1 MARKEI
7 PREYGDPELFRQLI
21 RQKAERHMREW
32 EEFLERMGPLILAAG
47 GGAKL
52 RRSMSTKQM
61 LGYMIQ
67 LMKRIAKG
75 GQKAGSLVWDVI
87 KSGAGWLVAGLQ
99 TWGLLKFGQME
110 LKQSEA
116 LVKYGEQQLQ
126 VQDMI
131 NRSMEEKRELEARKL
146 ALDQQRLLLEW
157 QKFLQQQQRANQ
169 YWQGRRQSYGRAKQ
183 IDPAVKAAL
192 EAQVAEAKARSAAVW
207 QDWERA
213 RQHARE
219 MALAAYKAQLEAALQ
234 QGKILGE
241 DWLDANKKA
250 REAALAT
257 WKATLQAYL
266 ENLEA
271 ANKIAVAMRKAEA
284 EMRKEIAIEEAKMR
298 RELAVERLK
307 GLIEMDLEREKTLQN
322 LQETA
327 RVLNVQQRKLV
338 GDLLKT
344 VQELIKQGK
353 DYKEPLKQA
362 IDILTNP
369 EKYAARLQVR
379 EVRVRRW

>member
-1 MARKEI
+1 MARREI
-7 PREYGDPELFRQLI
+7 PREYADPELFRQRL
-21 RQKAERHMREW
+21 REKVEQYEREW

-47 GGAKL
+47 GKPRL
-52 RRSMSTKQM
+52 RRHMSTRQL
-61 LGYMIQ
+61 LGYMSQ
-67 LMKRIAKG
+67 LLKRIAKG
-75 GQKAGSLVWDVI
+75 GQKAGSLVWDAI

-116 LVKYGEQQLQ
+116 LTKYGEMQLQ
-126 VQDMI
+126 VQNMI
-131 NRSMEEKRELEARKL
+131 NQSMEEKRKLEIQKL
-146 ALDQQRLLLEW
+146 ALDQQRLMLEW
-157 QKFLQQQQRANQ
+157 QKLLQQQQRAGR
-169 YWQGRRQSYGRAKQ
+169 YWEGRRQSYRAAKQ
-183 IDPAVKAAL
+183 VDPAVKAAL

-219 MALAAYKAQLEAALQ
+219 MALEAYKAQLKAALK
-234 QGKILGE
+234 QGEILGE

-257 WKATLQAYL
+257 WKANLQAFL

-298 RELAVERLK
+298 RELTVERLK
-307 GLIEMDLEREKTLQN
+307 GLIEMDLEREKTLRN

-327 RVLNVQQRKLV
+327 RLLNVEQRRLV

-353 DYKEPLKQA
+353 DYKEPLRQA

-369 EKYAARLQVR
+369 EKYAVRLQVR

>member
-1 MARKEI
+1 MAVKRTAMTWE
-7 PREYGDPELFRQLI
+7 EY
-21 RQKAERHMREW
+21 QKAMKRFAER
-32 EEFLERMGPLILAAG
+32 EELRRALELGVLEAMAAGAGAAG
-47 GGAKL
+47 GGKKL

-61 LGYMIQ
+61 LGYMTQ

-75 GQKAGSLVWDVI
+75 GQKAGNLVWDAI

-116 LVKYGEQQLQ
+116 LLKYGEQQLQ
-126 VQDMI
+126 VQQMI
-131 NRSMEEKRELEARKL
+131 NKSMEEKRKLDAQRL
-146 ALDQQRLLLEW
+146 ALDQQRLMLEW
-157 QKFLQQQQRANQ
+157 QKLLQQQQKSQR
-169 YWQGRRQSYGRAKQ
+169 YWQGRRQSYRAAKQ
-183 IDPAVKAAL
+183 IDPSVKAAL
-192 EAQVAEAKARSAAVW
+192 EAQVAEAKARSAAIW
-207 QDWERA
+207 KDWERA

-219 MALAAYKAQLEAALQ
+219 MSLAAYKAQLEAALQ

-257 WKATLQAYL
+257 WKANLQAFL

-298 RELAVERLK
+298 RELAVQRLK
-307 GLIEMDLEREKTLQN
+307 GLIEMDLEREKTLRN

-327 RVLNVQQRKLV
+327 RLLNVQQRRLV
-338 GDLLKT
+338 GELLET
-344 VQELIKQGK
+344 VRELIKQGK
-353 DYKEPLKQA
+353 DYKEPLKEA
-362 IDILTNP
+362 IDMLTNP
-369 EKYAARLQVR
+369 EKYAIKLQIR

>member
-1 MARKEI
+1 MARREI
-7 PREYGDPELFRQLI
+7 PREYADPELFRQRL
-21 RQKAERHMREW
+21 REKVEQYEREW

-47 GGAKL
+47 GKPRL
-52 RRSMSTKQM
+52 RRPMSTRQM
-61 LGYMIQ
+61 LGYMTQ
-67 LMKRIAKG
+67 LLKRIAKG
-75 GQKAGSLVWDVI
+75 GQKAGSLAWDAI

-116 LVKYGEQQLQ
+116 LTKYGEMQLQ
-126 VQDMI
+126 VQNMV
-131 NRSMEEKRELEARKL
+131 NQSMEEKRKLEIQKL
-146 ALDQQRLLLEW
+146 ALDQQRLMLEW
-157 QKFLQQQQRANQ
+157 QKLLQQQQRAGR
-169 YWQGRRQSYGRAKQ
+169 YWEGRRQSYRAAKQ
-183 IDPAVKAAL
+183 VDPSVKAAL
-192 EAQVAEAKARSAAVW
+192 EAQVEEAKARSAAVW

-219 MALAAYKAQLEAALQ
+219 MALEAYKAQLKAALK
-234 QGKILGE
+234 QGEILGE

-250 REAALAT
+250 REAALEA
-257 WKATLQAYL
+257 WKANLQAFL
-266 ENLEA
+266 ENIEA

-307 GLIEMDLEREKTLQN
+307 GLIEIDLEREKTLRN

-327 RVLNVQQRKLV
+327 RLLNVEQRRLV
-338 GDLLKT
+338 GELLKT

-353 DYKEPLKQA
+353 DYKEPLRQA

-369 EKYAARLQVR
+369 EKYAVRLQVR
-379 EVRVRRW
+379 EVRVRQW

>member
-1 MARKEI
+1 MAGREI
-7 PREYGDPELFRQLI
+7 PREYADPELFRQRL
-21 RQKAERHMREW
+21 RKKVEQYEREW

-47 GGAKL
+47 GKPRL

-61 LGYMIQ
+61 LGYMTQ
-67 LMKRIAKG
+67 LLKRIAKG
-75 GQKAGSLVWDVI
+75 GQKAGSLVWDAI

-110 LKQSEA
+110 LKQSDA

-126 VQDMI
+126 VQKMI
-131 NRSMEEKRELEARKL
+131 NQSMEEKRKLDAQRL
-146 ALDQQRLLLEW
+146 ALDQQRLMLEW
-157 QKFLQQQQRANQ
+157 QKLLQQQQKAGQ
-169 YWQGRRQSYGRAKQ
+169 YWKGRQQSYRAAKQ

-207 QDWERA
+207 KDWERA

-219 MALAAYKAQLEAALQ
+219 MTLEAYKAQLEAALQ

-250 REAALAT
+250 REATLAT
-257 WKATLQAYL
+257 WKANLQAYL
-266 ENLEA
+266 QNLEA
-271 ANKIAVAMRKAEA
+271 ANEIAVAMRKAEA
-284 EMRKEIAIEEAKMR
+284 EMRKAIAIEEAKMR

-307 GLIEMDLEREKTLQN
+307 GLIEMDLEREKTLRN

-327 RVLNVQQRKLV
+327 RVLNVEQRRLV

-353 DYKEPLKQA
+353 DYKEPLRQA
-362 IDILTNP
+362 IDMLTHP
-369 EKYAARLQVR
+369 EKYATKLEVR